1 MNDDTE
7 ILIALVSSLLPQYTY
22 AQDVILDALI
32 QSNGDVETAVEVLQ
46 SKTPTKKR
54 NHSSLDSWLNR
65 PAKKISMRRDS
76 PTPPKSIIQ
85 PYTSTTVASSSVNF
99 MSVLRQPPSDAP
111 PTPSR
116 LPSLTLS
123 TPALVAK
130 HTPCTLHVSVLPQE
144 LACKLFYTMLDASK
158 EWKKNKWWIAD
169 RVVESPHLTSFYV
182 RKTDGLDE
190 DETWQETAQ
199 YWCVIAIPWTGMS
212 SIFCRY
218 NGRAVDPPPKF
229 PSEMEEAC
237 QIVERI
243 VNQEMKKRQR
253 FKLEWNSSATGDPD
267 SLWRA
272 NVAAS
277 NRYQGGKES
286 VGFHSDQ
293 LTYLGPYPTI
303 ASLSLGKDLY
313 IFCYKLKLMI
323 LLPIRYSKE
332 LQPPGSRTN
341 SSKGSYEISN
351 FQYPT

>member
-1 MNDDTE
+1 MDGDTE
-7 ILIALVSSLLPQYTY
+7 TLIALVSSLLPQYTY
-22 AQDVILDALI
+22 SQDVILDALI
-32 QSNGDVETAVEVLQ
+32 QSNGDVEAAVEVLQ

-65 PAKKISMRRDS
+65 PAKKISTRKDS
-76 PTPPKSIIQ
+76 PAPSSIIK
-85 PYTSTTVASSSVNF
+85 PHAPTAVASSSVNL

-111 PTPSR
+111 TPSR
-116 LPSLTLS
+116 LPPLTLS

-130 HTPCTLHVSVLPQE
+130 HTPCTLHLSVLSQE

-158 EWKKNKWWIAD
+158 EWKRNKWWIAD
-169 RVVESPHLTSFYV
+169 RVVESQHLTSFYV
-182 RKTDGLDE
+182 RKTDGLDK
-190 DETWQETAQ
+190 DESWQETAQ
-199 YWCVIAIPWTGMS
+199 YWCVITIPWTGMS

-237 QIVERI
+237 EIVERI

-253 FKLEWNSSATGDPD
+253 FALEWNSSATGDSD

-323 LLPIRYSKE
+323 LLPMRYSTE
-332 LQPPGSRTN
+332 LQPPGSHTD
-341 SSKGSYEISN
+341 SSKGSYEIPN